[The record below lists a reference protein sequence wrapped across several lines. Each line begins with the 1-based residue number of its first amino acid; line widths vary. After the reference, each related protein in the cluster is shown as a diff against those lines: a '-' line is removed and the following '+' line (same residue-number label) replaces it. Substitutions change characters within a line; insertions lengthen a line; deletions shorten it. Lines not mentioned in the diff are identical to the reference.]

1 MSHQRDVQ
9 RVSEAIRDAE
19 RCPRYAE
26 GEIES
31 CEALEGC
38 EDCLELAAKAGL
50 AAMGDTK

>member
-9 RVSEAIRDAE
+9 RLAEAIRDAE
-19 RCPRYAE
+19 RCPLFAE

-31 CEALEGC
+31 CEGLEGC

-50 AAMGDTK
+50 PAVGDTR